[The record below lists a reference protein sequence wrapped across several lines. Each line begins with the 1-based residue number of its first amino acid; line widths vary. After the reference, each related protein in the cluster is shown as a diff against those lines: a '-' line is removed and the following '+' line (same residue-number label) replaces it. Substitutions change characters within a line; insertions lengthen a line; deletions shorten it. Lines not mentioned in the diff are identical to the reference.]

1 MTIHTMIP
9 SISLCWYVMCV
20 ISVVV
25 VVAGQANE
33 IAERGQAPAETAQG
47 TFVFHVDISGQEIVS
62 RHLALVL

>member
-1 MTIHTMIP
+1 MIP

-20 ISVVV
+20 ISVVVV

-62 RHLALVL
+62 RHLGLVL

>member
-9 SISLCWYVMCV
+9 SIYLCWYVMCV
-20 ISVVV
+20 IP

>member
-1 MTIHTMIP
+1 
-9 SISLCWYVMCV
+9 MCV

-25 VVAGQANE
+25 VVASQANE

-62 RHLALVL
+62 RHLGLVL

>member
-1 MTIHTMIP
+1 MIP

-20 ISVVV
+20 ISVAV

-33 IAERGQAPAETAQG
+33 IAERGQAPAKTAQG